1 MQQDFGEEF
10 LDLRNV
16 FTTLS
21 ILKMIRAISVKEE
34 ESYQIFY
41 LLFLIFSNACL
52 IFLSSFSG

>member
-21 ILKMIRAISVKEE
+21 ILEMIRAVSVKEE

-41 LLFLIFSNACL
+41 SNILLTILDFLML
-52 IFLSSFSG
+52 VLLV

>member
-16 FTTLS
+16 FTTLVS
-21 ILKMIRAISVKEE
+21 ILEMIRAVSVKEE

-41 LLFLIFSNACL
+41 SNILLTILDFLML
-52 IFLSSFSG
+52 VLLV